1 MKQAREDNDS
11 NNCGKI
17 NMSRQNNGVEE
28 RRGGTPRLISNML
41 NERNQLLSLLL
52 RAYELKEDESGDIDR
67 ELLNEFCQVLVD
79 YIAAGH
85 FGLYERIVEGTE
97 RRRGVADLAVKLYP
111 RIDETTQAALA
122 FNEKYE
128 ADRDD
133 IDLSGLHEE
142 LSLLGEELTTRIEYE
157 DQLINELSRA

>member
-1 MKQAREDNDS
+1 MAENEQD
-11 NNCGKI
+11 I
-17 NMSRQNNGVEE
+17 VE
-28 RRGGTPRLISNML
+28 RRGGTSHLIESML
-41 NERNQLLSLLL
+41 TERNQLLSLLL
-52 RAYELKEDESGDIDR
+52 QASELKADTPEELDR

-122 FNEKYE
+122 FNEKYDAE
-128 ADRDD
+128 RDD
-133 IDLSGLHEE
+133 IDASGLHEE
-142 LSLLGEELTTRIEYE
+142 LSILGEELATRIEHE
-157 DQLINELSRA
+157 DEIIQVLSRRH